1 MFALAIF
8 PNLTTL
14 MPVKSEPILLSQNVN
29 FKPPNVTAP
38 GNRQGATHRGPKCP
52 ADLSITPLIPESNV
66 GLTLSESPTLFAYVS
81 HAGTQVQFSLI
92 TEKET
97 KRSR

>member
-1 MFALAIF
+1 MKPFIHLAALSLAMFALAIF

-66 GLTLSESPTLFAYVS
+66 VLTFLMLGHKYNSV
-81 HAGTQVQFSLI
+81 
-92 TEKET
+92 
-97 KRSR
+97 